1 MNSIRFSAPAVLLVA
16 VALAYG
22 NSLQG
27 GFHYD
32 DVHSIVANPHIRH
45 LDDIPG
51 YFASLS
57 PFSADS
63 QKGMYRPLLL
73 VTYALNYYWSGYST
87 LVFHS
92 TNLALHLACSL
103 LVWSILLKIGFS
115 ARTALVSSLL
125 FALHPLATEPVNYVS
140 SRSET
145 LAALFLLGAF
155 RLRLQ
160 QSTGSEWMAL
170 TCFALGLLSKSL
182 VMVFLGISLLYGICV
197 ESTSVARQLR
207 RDARFW
213 GVGALYLILV
223 WNIGFLSSSLKQPV
237 RALDVQLW
245 TQVKAMIKYAD
256 LVSMPVALNVE
267 HQFFESRVPW
277 EGAVVASLLFLG
289 SLAVLVGRHSSREN
303 LFWIGWIPI
312 CLAPTLLV
320 PLNVLVNEHRLYLP
334 MVALAVL
341 FARLFEQMTTPA
353 KPICYLL
360 LPTFFV
366 LAFQRNN
373 AWADEVSLWTAA
385 AKDSPLMP
393 RVHVELGNALR
404 LEGKREAAR
413 QRYRRAL
420 ELDVRHRAARTNLAN
435 IFYEDAINAT
445 DRNVAQEHFQ
455 AAAVEYEKVLEL
467 DPEYREALNSLGNI
481 YAAAEDHERAVT
493 YYHKTIQLYPNF
505 PEAYYNL
512 AATFAAQGRLAEAS
526 EMYRES
532 INLVPNDAEAYL
544 RLGNVQVRLG
554 DLGSA
559 QTAYREALALN
570 GGEAIYIYSLAEVLL
585 ASGER
590 ADRRSGRAQ
599 LLEAGALY
607 GQLEDSSPGYR
618 KVRDRLAKID
628 RYLNE

>member
-1 MNSIRFSAPAVLLVA
+1 M
-16 VALAYG
+16 ALAYG

-51 YFASLS
+51 YFTSLS
-57 PFSADS
+57 PFSADP

-73 VTYALNYYWSGYST
+73 VTYALDYYWSGYST

-92 TNLALHLACSL
+92 TNLVIHLACSL

-140 SRSET
+140 SRSES

-160 QSTGSEWMAL
+160 QTTGSQWMAL
-170 TCFALGLLSKSL
+170 FCFALGLLSKSL
-182 VMVFLGISLLYGICV
+182 VMVFLGISLLYGLCI
-197 ESTSVARQLR
+197 ESTSLARQLR
-207 RDARFW
+207 RDAWFW
-213 GVGALYLILV
+213 GVGVVYLILI
-223 WNIGFLSSSLKQPV
+223 WNVGFLSGSLKQPV

-245 TQVKAMIKYAD
+245 TQVKALVKYAD

-277 EGAVVASLLFLG
+277 EGAVLASLLFLG
-289 SLAVLVGRHSSREN
+289 SLAVVSRHSSREN

-341 FARLFEQMTTPA
+341 FARLFEQMRAPA
-353 KPICYLL
+353 KPICCLL
-360 LPTFFV
+360 LPAFLV

-373 AWADEVSLWTAA
+373 VWADEMSLWTAA
-385 AKDSPLMP
+385 AKESPLMP

-435 IFYEDAINAT
+435 TFYEEAT
-445 DRNVAQEHFQ
+445 SAPDRNAAQQHFQ

-505 PEAYYNL
+505 PEAFYNL
-512 AATFAAQGRLAEAS
+512 AASFTAQGRLAEAS
-526 EMYRES
+526 EMYRRS

-554 DLGSA
+554 DLESA
-559 QTAYREALALN
+559 QSAYREAVALN
-570 GGEAIYIYSLAEVLL
+570 GVEAIYIYSLAEVLL
-585 ASGER
+585 ASAER
-590 ADRRSGRAQ
+590 ADERSGRPR
-599 LLEAGALY
+599 LLEARALY
-607 GQLEDSSPGYR
+607 GRLEDSNPGYR
-618 KVRDRLAKID
+618 KVRVRLAKID

>member
-1 MNSIRFSAPAVLLVA
+1 MNSIRFSAPAALLLA

-32 DVHSIVANPHIRH
+32 DVHSIVANPHIRN

-51 YFASLS
+51 YFTSLS
-57 PFSADS
+57 PFSADP

-73 VTYALNYYWSGYST
+73 VSYALDYYWSGYST

-115 ARTALVSSLL
+115 TRTALVSSLL

-140 SRSET
+140 SRSES

-155 RLRLQ
+155 RFRLQ
-160 QSTGSEWMAL
+160 QTTGSEWVAL
-170 TCFALGLLSKSL
+170 FCFALGLLSKSI

-197 ESTSVARQLR
+197 ESTSLARQLR

-213 GVGALYLILV
+213 GVAAVYLILI
-223 WNIGFLSSSLKQPV
+223 WNVGFLSSSLKQPV

-245 TQVKAMIKYAD
+245 TQLKALVKYVD

-289 SLAVLVGRHSSREN
+289 SLAVISRHSSREN
-303 LFWIGWIPI
+303 LFWICWIPI

-320 PLNVLVNEHRLYLP
+320 PLNVLINEHRLYLP

-341 FARLFEQMTTPA
+341 FARLFEQMTAPA

-360 LPTFFV
+360 LPAFFV
-366 LAFQRNN
+366 LAFQRNH
-373 AWADEVSLWTAA
+373 AWADEMSLWTAA

-404 LEGKREAAR
+404 LEGKRDEAR
-413 QRYRRAL
+413 QRYRSAL

-435 IFYEDAINAT
+435 IFYEEAMNAP
-445 DRNVAQEHFQ
+445 DRNAAQQHFQ
-455 AAAVEYEKVLEL
+455 AAAVEYERVLEL

-493 YYHKTIQLYPNF
+493 YYLKTIQLYPNF

-512 AATFAAQGRLAEAS
+512 AASFAAQGRLAEAS
-526 EMYRES
+526 EMYRRS
-532 INLVPNDAEAYL
+532 LNLVPNDAEAYL

-554 DLGSA
+554 DLESA
-559 QTAYREALALN
+559 QSAYREALALN

-585 ASGER
+585 ASAER
-590 ADRRSGRAQ
+590 ADERSGRPQ
-599 LLEAGALY
+599 LLEARALY
-607 GQLEDSSPGYR
+607 GRLEDSNPGYR
-618 KVRDRLAKID
+618 KVGDRLAKID

>member
-1 MNSIRFSAPAVLLVA
+1 MFIQSSQIHIFAISTTSRDILPASARFRPIPRRGCTGRCSWLPMRWITIGVDIQRSSSIAPIWR
-16 VALAYG
+16 Y
-22 NSLQG
+22 
-27 GFHYD
+27 
-32 DVHSIVANPHIRH
+32 
-45 LDDIPG
+45 
-51 YFASLS
+51 
-57 PFSADS
+57 
-63 QKGMYRPLLL
+63 
-73 VTYALNYYWSGYST
+73 
-87 LVFHS
+87 
-92 TNLALHLACSL
+92 
-103 LVWSILLKIGFS
+103 ILLAAFWYGAFSSRSGFS

-140 SRSET
+140 SRSES

-155 RLRLQ
+155 RFRLQ
-160 QSTGSEWMAL
+160 QTTGSEWVAL
-170 TCFALGLLSKSL
+170 FCFALGLLAKSI
-182 VMVFLGISLLYGICV
+182 VMVFLGISLWYGICI
-197 ESTSVARQLR
+197 ESASVAKKLR

-213 GVGALYLILV
+213 GVGVVYLILI
-223 WNIGFLSSSLKQPV
+223 WNVGFLSSSLKQPV

-245 TQVKAMIKYAD
+245 TQVKAIVKYAD

-267 HQFFESRVPW
+267 HQFFESQVPW
-277 EGAVVASLLFLG
+277 EAAVVASFLFLG
-289 SLAVLVGRHSSREN
+289 SLVVVSRHSSREN
-303 LFWIGWIPI
+303 VFWIGWIPI

-341 FARLFEQMTTPA
+341 FARLFEQMTAPV

-360 LPTFFV
+360 LPAFFV

-413 QRYRRAL
+413 QRYGRAL

-435 IFYEDAINAT
+435 IIYEEAMST
-445 DRNVAQEHFQ
+445 PDRSAAQQHFQ

-467 DPEYREALNSLGNI
+467 DPEYREALNSLGNV
-481 YAAAEDHERAVT
+481 YAAADDHERAVT
-493 YYHKTIQLYPNF
+493 YYYKTIQLYPNF

-526 EMYRES
+526 EMYRRS
-532 INLVPNDAEAYL
+532 INLVPNDAEAYF

-554 DLGSA
+554 DLESA
-559 QTAYREALALN
+559 NTAYREAVALN

-585 ASGER
+585 ASVER
-590 ADRRSGRAQ
+590 ADKRPRRAQ
-599 LLEAGALY
+599 LAEAEALY
-607 GQLEDSSPGYR
+607 GQLEDTNPGYR
-618 KVRDRLAKID
+618 KVRERLAKID
-628 RYLNE
+628 RYQNE